1 MYIDIIYTGLY
12 TYRYAYMYIKFQVCR
27 LRAQKKR
34 WIGSSCYQ
42 KPMIYF
48 FTFYIRDD
56 PVDAL
61 PNPGNNGISMDL
73 YHIIRLL
80 FEFFHQQRGGFFWD
94 VVFHEVRCLPLEAAV
109 CWDDFEGT
117 KKPFSRCRCFLFSSL
132 WKFTL
137 QTSRHG
143 HLRPLGPLALRRG
156 KYNIYFNITNRQT
169 LGGGFKHFLFLPLF
183 GKKSHFD

>member
-1 MYIDIIYTGLY
+1 MHICILNSRCVDCAHKRRDGEDPLVTKNRWF
-12 TYRYAYMYIKFQVCR
+12 TWSKKF
-27 LRAQKKR
+27 K
-34 WIGSSCYQ
+34 S
-42 KPMIYF
+42 

-61 PNPGNNGISMDL
+61 PNPGNNGISMDF
-73 YHIIRLL
+73 YHIIWLL

-109 CWDDFEGT
+109 CWDDFEGA

-137 QTSRHG
+137 
-143 HLRPLGPLALRRG
+143 LG
-156 KYNIYFNITNRQT
+156 TNMTYPIKMHFWRWFSFSQ
-169 LGGGFKHFLFLPLF
+169 GGTC
-183 GKKSHFD
+183 